1 MNVKELKDKIA
12 LKRES
17 CLPKELV
24 DEIKDLHTKLS
35 EGVKPEVNDIKM
47 SVEAKTLDGK
57 VVATETEFVE
67 GAPLMVVTEEAAVVA
82 EDGEYTLEDG
92 TVLTVVGGL
101 ITAVKKAETPAAP
114 APATAPGV
122 DADMKAQMDSQK
134 SEIAELKT
142 RLESVTKQN
151 IDLAAALKKILE
163 TPVNV
168 QQSAHQEI
176 KLEDMTPYQ
185 RYKHSLNK

>member
-1 MNVKELKDKIA
+1 
-12 LKRES
+12 
-17 CLPKELV
+17 
-24 DEIKDLHTKLS
+24 
-35 EGVKPEVNDIKM
+35 
-47 SVEAKTLDGK
+47 
-57 VVATETEFVE
+57 
-67 GAPLMVVTEEAAVVA
+67 
-82 EDGEYTLEDG
+82 
-92 TVLTVVGGL
+92 
-101 ITAVKKAETPAAP
+101 
-114 APATAPGV
+114 
-122 DADMKAQMDSQK
+122 MDSQK